1 MAMPSSRA
9 ALDSAEGESLA
20 SSTSKSPRATNSSV
34 SSLGDVAEEGRQRDT
49 SFMSHPSSSCCR
61 HASSVSSRA
70 DSIDQMFDRGG
81 GLGSMALPGSV
92 ERIDWE
98 DHNAKGKGNLQPRQ
112 MSALTEH
119 SSGAEGSWGSPSDSP
134 RDSPEPPRRASLQ
147 KRDSK
152 VGAAP
157 HPHTPHTHT
166 PEHTDRPNTHTP
178 QHALIRNPL
187 PPPAHS
193 PLTLPPLTLPPSH
206 ATTRAGA
213 ILCAWHARATL
224 RRGAIGARRR
234 REGVSLGGGH
244 AGPRKLHPAQPDA
257 AIEWALGRV
266 DHR

>member
-1 MAMPSSRA
+1 MASAAPTPAFDAERLSMVQEASR
-9 ALDSAEGESLA
+9 ESA

-92 ERIDWE
+92 EHIDWE

-134 RDSPEPPRRASLQ
+134 RDSPEPPRHTSLQ

-157 HPHTPHTHT
+157 HPTHPHTHT
-166 PEHTDRPNTHTP
+166 PTHPHTDRPNTHVSTP
-178 QHALIRNPL
+178 
-187 PPPAHS
+187 
-193 PLTLPPLTLPPSH
+193 
-206 ATTRAGA
+206 
-213 ILCAWHARATL
+213 
-224 RRGAIGARRR
+224 
-234 REGVSLGGGH
+234 
-244 AGPRKLHPAQPDA
+244 
-257 AIEWALGRV
+257 
-266 DHR
+266 

>member
-92 ERIDWE
+92 EHIDWE

-157 HPHTPHTHT
+157 HPHTPHTQT
-166 PEHTDRPNTHTP
+166 PTHRPPKHTHTSARPDP
-178 QHALIRNPL
+178 Q
-187 PPPAHS
+187 PPPS
-193 PLTLPPLTLPPSH
+193 SRPLTPHPPTPHPPTLPRH
-206 ATTRAGA
+206 HTRR
-213 ILCAWHARATL
+213 CDSL
-224 RRGAIGARRR
+224 RLACPRHPPKGRRR
-234 REGVSLGGGH
+234 RPPS
-244 AGPRKLHPAQPDA
+244 PRRCLSRRRARWPPQA
-257 AIEWALGRV
+257 APRTT
-266 DHR
+266 